1 MGLCL
6 PVGQAVVTTDWSP
19 NVCALSLIGVCE
31 QSRVDERYIQTS
43 HTYLLQGLCK
53 PKRMKVIPC
62 RGACVLDEKEKLLKY
77 LPSHKNQVTMISCCK
92 WNWLDSSSL
101 PSLYGRFPGSLSVHF
116 VLFMKLQV
124 NGTQTCRVISS
135 SVSSLGL
142 NSSPDTMIGGP
153 AEPPNKVSSGYLI
166 RLRSLQSYSTP
177 QAEISKSAGE

>member
-1 MGLCL
+1 MYVLCHWL
-6 PVGQAVVTTDWSP
+6 EFV
-19 NVCALSLIGVCE
+19 
-31 QSRVDERYIQTS
+31 SRAEWMNDTFRL
-43 HTYLLQGLCK
+43 HTRICFRVSASRKGWRWY
-53 PKRMKVIPC
+53 P
-62 RGACVLDEKEKLLKY
+62 AEELLKY